1 MEDKGDLLVRRNRP
15 PTRLQ
20 RHAPT
25 SLDIDKV
32 HNDRPSNPFGDSSKA
47 IPLLSPLIL
56 SPKPLIYAEVTIQ
69 ALKSKNSNYKNEGSR
84 SSSSTSGL
92 GWEHPA
98 IASYPSPSSLCNFFQ
113 KQCVF
118 ANHA

>member
-1 MEDKGDLLVRRNRP
+1 MENKGDLLVKRNRP

-32 HNDRPSNPFGDSSKA
+32 HNERPSNPFGDSSKA

-56 SPKPLIYAEVTIQ
+56 SPKPLIYADITIQ
-69 ALKSKNSNYKNEGSR
+69 ARKSEISNYRDEGSR
-84 SSSSTSGL
+84 SSSSTSGS

-98 IASYPSPSSLCNFFQ
+98 IASYPNPSSLCNFFQ

-118 ANHA
+118 TNHA